1 MVMRMQD
8 LIQKVESRNAVI
20 GVLGMGYVGL
30 PLAIYFAKRF
40 QVIGFDINH
49 VLIDNLKLGK
59 SHILDVSHEDI
70 NRVLGRSFWPTTES
84 SELKDCDFLIIC
96 VPTPLKK
103 DKKPDLSYI
112 KGACELISGFLNKG
126 QFVILESTTYPG
138 TTEEI
143 VVPMLEVSNMKAGT
157 DFGVAFSPERID
169 PGNKDYT
176 IDKIPKVV
184 GGINEEC
191 TEIAALL
198 YASIISEVICVSDA
212 KTAESV
218 KMVENIFRNVNIGL
232 VNELALIFENMGI
245 NCWEVI
251 EAASTKPYGYTPFY
265 PGPGVGGHCIPLDPF
280 YLSYQAKRYGI
291 IPRFIEISAEINE
304 FMRVHVINLIRKG
317 LNGQNKK
324 LAGSKISIM
333 GLAYKKN
340 IDDVRES
347 PSKDVIE
354 ELITLGANVVVFDPH
369 VTSIN
374 TDVGEFFSEACIRD
388 ALIDADCAVFMTDHD
403 IFKNMDFV
411 GMGFEDALPIIIDCR
426 NIFNMG
432 NANKLLSI
440 GRGDINIQFVCDQ
453 PEK

>member
-1 MVMRMQD
+1 MPMKD
-8 LIQKVESRNAVI
+8 LIQKVESGNAII
-20 GVLGMGYVGL
+20 GILGMGYVGL
-30 PLAIYFAKRF
+30 PLAISFAKRF
-40 QVIGFDINH
+40 NVLGFDVNQ
-49 VLIDNLKLGK
+49 VLINNLQHGK
-59 SHILDVSHEDI
+59 SYISDVSPEDI
-70 NRVLGRSFWPTTES
+70 DRVLGQSFCPTTDS
-84 SELKDCDFLIIC
+84 SKLKDCDFLIIC
-96 VPTPLKK
+96 VPTPLTK

-112 KGACELISGFLNKG
+112 KGACEMISGFLDKG

-138 TTEEI
+138 TTDEI
-143 VVPMLEVSNMKAGT
+143 VVPMLEVSKLKAGK

-191 TEIAALL
+191 TKIAALL

-218 KMVENIFRNVNIGL
+218 KMVENVFRNVNIAL

-291 IPRFIEISAEINE
+291 MPRFIETSAEIND
-304 FMRVHVINLIRKG
+304 FMKVHVVNLIRKG
-317 LNGQNKK
+317 LNRENKK
-324 LAGSKISIM
+324 IFGSKIVIM
-333 GLAYKKN
+333 GLAYKRN
-340 IDDVRES
+340 IEDVRES

-354 ELITLGANVVVFDPH
+354 ELIALGANIAVFDPFA
-369 VTSIN
+369 VSIK
-374 TDVGEFFSEACIRD
+374 TDVGEFFSEASIRD
-388 ALIDADCAVFMTDHD
+388 AFREADCAVFMTDHD
-403 IFKNMDFV
+403 IFKKIDLFEV
-411 GMGFEDALPIIIDCR
+411 GVEDSLPIIIDCR
-426 NIFNMG
+426 NIFEKCNG
-432 NANKLLSI
+432 YILIGI
-440 GRGDINIQFVCDQ
+440 GRGDINNTPIY
-453 PEK
+453 KNSN